1 MLTGNNDVNRKILNE
16 LEDKDLVNVCQTNK
30 QAETLCN
37 DQTFWKL
44 RVFNRFG
51 YVGGDVL
58 MKYKGKRS
66 WSEYYIHDLRQ
77 FKIFHDKNLLRFIGN
92 RDGKIDMVTV
102 AEHEGAWKHLIN
114 MNDIPVYNHELRDIF
129 GNNYGRLCQSN
140 YNPLSLNDVQ
150 KNILVEQDL
159 LDNNPD
165 ILVYPNPNTHE
176 DSYITCPIG
185 WKLVIKLG
193 GYPCCVKDSEYN

>member
-1 MLTGNNDVNRKILNE
+1 MLGNKNADMKILNK
-16 LEDKDLVNVCQTNK
+16 LDDVDLVNFCKVNTEANK
-30 QAETLCN
+30 ICR
-37 DQTFWKL
+37 DQVFWMN
-44 RVFNRFG
+44 RVFDRFG

-58 MKYKGKRS
+58 KKYKKDRS
-66 WSEYYIHDLRQ
+66 WSEYYIHDLRR
-77 FKIFHDKNLLRFIGN
+77 FKIFNDKNLLRFIGK

-102 AEHEGAWKHLIN
+102 AEHEGAWKHLIS

-129 GNNYGRLCQSN
+129 GNNYGRLCQSK

-176 DSYITCPIG
+176 NSYITCPIG

-193 GYPCCVKDSEYN
+193 GYPCCVKDLEYN